1 MRPARPCPPSKAA
14 TVADTRIT
22 RLTRI
27 DSFRAFQR
35 WSDDGVSDA
44 FKRVNVIYGTN
55 GSGKST
61 LAHLFRAAADG
72 TLDDGVKVEFAATSG
87 TRTIQITE
95 ESSEFW
101 SCVRVFN
108 EKYVTENLRFDDVN
122 GPSPDSLLTL
132 GQTNVANEAELETK
146 KARREA
152 ARAELDQANSDL
164 QTKQRQLENRLTAV
178 AGQVVAD
185 LSASGLGRYRATNVY
200 NKGHVRTHLEGGALP
215 EGAAPEQAGD
225 DLKLALA
232 PRPETL
238 TLPVQGAM
246 GGSDLLA
253 RVTELLGRS
262 VSSVVLDE
270 LRDEPRRAQWV
281 QDGIHLHADRDS
293 CLFCGSVL
301 TEERRASLDAHFDD
315 ALTRLQRD
323 IDQAV
328 KELERSMQE
337 AEGFHALASVLRS
350 TYDDLQTEGNEAIA
364 AYDAAKKAYVGR
376 AQNFIDMLLEK
387 RRNPFTTSTVVGEV
401 AFDPP
406 AGAPVVRPFKE
417 HNDRSAQHSQLVDD
431 AAKRVELAKVG
442 AFANEY
448 AELNQALEAGREA
461 VKTLEAEI
469 SELTNRIITLENVET
484 DPLPKADELTRHVS
498 RLLGRTDLEFRMD
511 EATTRY
517 RIERNGAPATHLS
530 EGERTAIALLHFL
543 IGVRQDSIA
552 GDPPVIVIDDPVS
565 SLDDSILFGVSSY
578 LWAELVTKQYVSQ
591 LFLLTHKF
599 ELFRQWVIQIE
610 NGQRFINGGA
620 TIQEIRMRYE
630 TERGGTLRRVPRIAT
645 WTTDE
650 KLSRRLRSLYHF
662 LFARVA
668 TSLIESKEDLGLAER
683 MELLSL
689 VPNAAR
695 KMLEAFLS
703 FRYPQCIGSFHD
715 GLRAAMA
722 DLPDDAVRNRVER
735 YLHAYSHNEEGDI
748 SAAVD
753 PAEVGP
759 VVQSLFELV
768 RAVDEKHFDS
778 MCVALEIDSEALL
791 S

>member
-1 MRPARPCPPSKAA
+1 
-14 TVADTRIT
+14 
-22 RLTRI
+22 LTRI
-27 DSFRAFQR
+27 DSFRAFQH
-35 WSDDGVSDA
+35 WSDDGASDA
-44 FKRVNVIYGTN
+44 FKRVNVVYGTN

-72 TLDDGVKVEFAATSG
+72 MLDDGVKVEFAATSG

-95 ESSEFW
+95 ESLEFW
-101 SCVRVFN
+101 ACVRVFN

-132 GQTNVANEAELETK
+132 GQTNVANEAELESK
-146 KARREA
+146 KTRRETA
-152 ARAELDQANSDL
+152 WAELDQANSDL
-164 QTKQRQLENRLTAV
+164 KAKARQLENRLTAI

-185 LSASGLGRYRATNVY
+185 LSASGIGRYRATNVY
-200 NKGHVRTHLEGGALP
+200 NKSHVRTQLETSALRGDVTP
-215 EGAAPEQAGD
+215 ERMSE

-238 TLPVQGAM
+238 TLPVQVAM
-246 GGSDLLA
+246 GGSELLA
-253 RVTELLGRS
+253 KVVELLGRS

-270 LRDEPRRAQWV
+270 LRDEPQRAQWV
-281 QDGIHLHADRDS
+281 QDGIHLHAGEET
-293 CLFCGSVL
+293 CLFCGGVL
-301 TEERRASLDAHFDD
+301 TSERRASLDAHFDD
-315 ALTRLQRD
+315 ALTRLQQE
-323 IDQAV
+323 IDRTV
-328 KELERSMQE
+328 VELERSMQE
-337 AEGFHALASVLRS
+337 ADGFYTPASALRS
-350 TYDDLQTEGNEAIA
+350 TYEDLQAIA
-364 AYDAAKKAYVGR
+364 DRALAQYDATKKAYVGR
-376 AQNFIDMLLEK
+376 AQNLVGMLREK
-387 RRNPFTTSTVVGEV
+387 RRNPFTTSTMVGDMSL
-401 AFDPP
+401 DPP
-406 AGAPVVRPFKE
+406 SAEPVLRAFKE
-417 HNDRSAQHSQLVDD
+417 HNERTAQHSQLVDA
-431 AAKRVELAKVG
+431 AAKRVELEKIG
-442 AFANEY
+442 AFANEH
-448 AELNQALEAGREA
+448 AELNQAIDEGRET

-498 RLLGRTDLEFRMD
+498 RLLGRTELEFRMD
-511 EATTRY
+511 EATKRY

-610 NGQRFINGGA
+610 SGKRFIDGGA

-630 TERGGTLRRVPRIAT
+630 TERGGALRRVPRIAT

-668 TSLIESKEDLGLAER
+668 TSLIESKDDLGLAER

-735 YLHAYSHNEEGDI
+735 YLHAYSHNEDGDI

-753 PAEVGP
+753 PSEVGP
-759 VVQSLFELV
+759 VVQSLFELM

-778 MCVALEIDSEALL
+778 MCTALEIDSEALL